1 MRLDNLDDVVRKT
14 LHIAAVLGMT
24 FVLSEILEISEHI
37 LCISDDDKEQHAL
50 TIRRS
55 LKAALEEGILDENIR
70 DDENDCGSSKGSVVS
85 NMIIDMDDDEELE
98 LDWSLKDNSYTF
110 YHDTWRRVIKSLML
124 DSWIQDIHMHAAM
137 AIETRV
143 PDNDMRDYSTK
154 VKLFQHWKGSANT
167 IRAAKVALDIGK
179 SFKLLGMNRHSI
191 GVYEDAID
199 IWKRCKPMEGE
210 NIVAGKERTSNF
222 VFVFAHL
229 VSF

>member
-1 MRLDNLDDVVRKT
+1 
-14 LHIAAVLGMT
+14 MT

-70 DDENDCGSSKGSVVS
+70 DDENDAGASSNASVVS
-85 NMIIDMDDDEELE
+85 NMLVDTRSTKKNDDSL
-98 LDWSLKDNSYTF
+98 LDYSYTF

-210 NIVAGKERTSNF
+210 DTVAGKERILCLS
-222 VFVFAHL
+222 L
-229 VSF
+229 LIL

>member
-70 DDENDCGSSKGSVVS
+70 DDENDAGASSNASVVS
-85 NMIIDMDDDEELE
+85 NMLVDTRSTKKNDDSL
-98 LDWSLKDNSYTF
+98 LDYSYTF

-210 NIVAGKERTSNF
+210 DTVAGKERTSNF

>member
-70 DDENDCGSSKGSVVS
+70 DDENDAGASSNASVVS
-85 NMIIDMDDDEELE
+85 NMLVDTRSTKKNDDSL
-98 LDWSLKDNSYTF
+98 LDYSYTF

-137 AIETRV
+137 AIEIRV
-143 PDNDMRDYSTK
+143 PDNDMRDYITK

-199 IWKRCKPMEGE
+199 IWKRRKPMEGE
-210 NIVAGKERTSNF
+210 DTVAGKERIFCLS
-222 VFVFAHL
+222 L
-229 VSF
+229 LIL

>member
-70 DDENDCGSSKGSVVS
+70 DDENDAGASSNASVVS
-85 NMIIDMDDDEELE
+85 NMLVDTRSTKKNDDSL
-98 LDWSLKDNSYTF
+98 LDYSYTF

-137 AIETRV
+137 AIEIRV
-143 PDNDMRDYSTK
+143 PDNDMRDYITK

-210 NIVAGKERTSNF
+210 DTVAGKERILCLS
-222 VFVFAHL
+222 L
-229 VSF
+229 LIL

>member
-70 DDENDCGSSKGSVVS
+70 DDENDAGASSNASVVS
-85 NMIIDMDDDEELE
+85 NMLVDTRSTKKNDDSL
-98 LDWSLKDNSYTF
+98 LDYSYTF

-137 AIETRV
+137 AIEIRV
-143 PDNDMRDYSTK
+143 PDNDMRDYITK

>member
-70 DDENDCGSSKGSVVS
+70 DDENDAGASSNASVVS
-85 NMIIDMDDDEELE
+85 NMLVDTRSTKKNDDSL
-98 LDWSLKDNSYTF
+98 LDYSYTF

-137 AIETRV
+137 AIEIRV
-143 PDNDMRDYSTK
+143 PDNDMRDYITK

-210 NIVAGKERTSNF
+210 DTVAGKERIFCLS
-222 VFVFAHL
+222 L
-229 VSF
+229 LIL

>member
-70 DDENDCGSSKGSVVS
+70 DDENDAGASSNASVVS
-85 NMIIDMDDDEELE
+85 NMLVDTRSTKKNDDSL
-98 LDWSLKDNSYTF
+98 LDYSYTF

-137 AIETRV
+137 AIEIRV
-143 PDNDMRDYSTK
+143 PDNDMRDYITK

-199 IWKRCKPMEGE
+199 IWKRRKPMEGE
-210 NIVAGKERTSNF
+210 DTVAGKERILCLS
-222 VFVFAHL
+222 L
-229 VSF
+229 LIL

>member
-70 DDENDCGSSKGSVVS
+70 DDENDAGASSNASVVS
-85 NMIIDMDDDEELE
+85 NMLVDTRSTKKNDDSL
-98 LDWSLKDNSYTF
+98 LDYSYTF

>member
-1 MRLDNLDDVVRKT
+1 LRLDNLDDVVRKT

-70 DDENDCGSSKGSVVS
+70 DDENDAGASSNASVVS
-85 NMIIDMDDDEELE
+85 NMLVDTRSTKKNDDSL
-98 LDWSLKDNSYTF
+98 LDYSYTF

-137 AIETRV
+137 AIEIRV
-143 PDNDMRDYSTK
+143 PDNDMRDYITK

-210 NIVAGKERTSNF
+210 DTVAGKERILCLS
-222 VFVFAHL
+222 L
-229 VSF
+229 LIL

>member
-70 DDENDCGSSKGSVVS
+70 DDENDAGASSNASVVS
-85 NMIIDMDDDEELE
+85 NMLVDTRSTKKNDDSL
-98 LDWSLKDNSYTF
+98 LDYSYTF

-143 PDNDMRDYSTK
+143 PDNDMRDYITK

>member
-70 DDENDCGSSKGSVVS
+70 DDENDAGASSNASVVS
-85 NMIIDMDDDEELE
+85 NMLVDTRSTKKNDDSL
-98 LDWSLKDNSYTF
+98 LDYSYTF

-154 VKLFQHWKGSANT
+154 VKLFQHLKGSANT

>member
-70 DDENDCGSSKGSVVS
+70 DDENDAGASSNASVVS
-85 NMIIDMDDDEELE
+85 NMLVDTRSTKKNDDSL
-98 LDWSLKDNSYTF
+98 LDYSYTF

-137 AIETRV
+137 AIEIRV
-143 PDNDMRDYSTK
+143 PDNDMRDYITK

-210 NIVAGKERTSNF
+210 DTVAGKERTSNF

>member
-1 MRLDNLDDVVRKT
+1 LRLDNLDDVVRKT

-70 DDENDCGSSKGSVVS
+70 DDENDAGASSNASVVS
-85 NMIIDMDDDEELE
+85 NMLVDTRSTKKNDDSL
-98 LDWSLKDNSYTF
+98 LDYSYTF

-137 AIETRV
+137 AIEIRV
-143 PDNDMRDYSTK
+143 PDNDMRDYITK

-210 NIVAGKERTSNF
+210 DTVAGKERIFCLS
-222 VFVFAHL
+222 L
-229 VSF
+229 LIL